1 MKTILNKRIEKTIK
15 LFSVLILIISILSCE
30 KHNPAPLKI
39 KQISTGNGFTLLLFE
54 NGDVYGA
61 GFSSLNS
68 PMVHQNGTRASAYN
82 QFRIIGSGV
91 TKIKAAGFAAFFLLT
106 NGNLMASGSN
116 DYYSLSN
123 STNTIT
129 TDGVTRWT
137 LVDVNVADFDAS
149 ERHLYTKNA
158 TTGKIKLAGYNS
170 VRILPYIFTDNIPF
184 LSGNTD
190 TIKEV
195 HLGNNCAFLRHN
207 YFTGDRIFYGIGN
220 NFDGNLGVGDQ
231 SERHFADLAEIR
243 IGNDAV
249 DIKKISSSNGHTL
262 LLTHSGQLFATGN
275 NSNGYF
281 GNGTNTSSQRFIFIT
296 DNVKDIATGLYHSMI
311 LKNDN
316 TAWITG
322 RNLGGVL
329 GMGLENDRSINTFTK
344 VAENVELI
352 EANYQQSFFVTK
364 DNRLYAAGTNITD
377 ELGINLAI
385 ASIPLFQEVPISF
398 PE

>member
-1 MKTILNKRIEKTIK
+1 MKTILNKRIDKLVK
-15 LFSVLILIISILSCE
+15 LFSVLIFIISILSCE

-54 NGDVYGA
+54 NGDVYGTGS
-61 GFSSLNS
+61 GFNS
-68 PMVHQNGTRASAYN
+68 PIIHQNGTRSSAYN

-91 TKIKAAGFAAFFLLT
+91 SKIKAAGFASFFLLT

-116 DYYSLSN
+116 NYYSLSN

-129 TDGVTRWT
+129 TDGVRRWT

-158 TTGKIKLAGYNS
+158 TTGKIKLAGHNS

-195 HLGNNCAFLRHN
+195 HLGNNCAFLCHN

-220 NFDGNLGVGDQ
+220 NTSGILGVGDTR
-231 SERHFADLAEIR
+231 ERHFADLAEIR
-243 IGNDAV
+243 IGNDAI
-249 DIKKISSSNGHTL
+249 DIKKISSCNNFTL
-262 LLTHSGQLFATGN
+262 LLTHSGQLFATGYN
-275 NSNGYF
+275 LDGAY
-281 GNGTNTSSQRFIFIT
+281 GNGTNADSERFIFIT

-316 TAWITG
+316 TAWIAG
-322 RNLGGVL
+322 RNLRGAL
-329 GMGLENDRSINTFTK
+329 GLGLGNDRSINTFTK

-364 DNRLYAAGTNITD
+364 DNRLYAAGINVNN
-377 ELGINLAI
+377 ELGINPAI
-385 ASIPLFQEVPISF
+385 SSVPLFQEVPISF